1 MNDSI
6 VFVNDVDVR
15 EVTHS
20 IAVEALKEA
29 GPVVRLYVLRRRPPS
44 ERITQIKLMKGPK
57 GETGEQLLCN
67 CDSSCSAAL
76 CWTVR
81 VITVLKYFMFYVS
94 KRRIRDM
101 TEASYRRFTF
111 ITLYTLIPQ
120 QDTVVMFNQ
129 PVVNTVWS
137 NRKQKHT

>member
-101 TEASYRRFTF
+101 TEASYTRFTF

-120 QDTVVMFNQ
+120 QDTVVMFNK
-129 PVVNTVWS
+129 PVINTVWS
-137 NRKQKHT
+137 HRKQKHT

>member
-120 QDTVVMFNQ
+120 QDTVVMFNK
-129 PVVNTVWS
+129 PVINTVWS